1 MEECVLFRDL
11 WPVIV
16 GVSCRARV
24 EITMEGDQS
33 NSYRIGGYSMRRI
46 LSVFLISVLFG
57 LAPGIS
63 AQGPPAD
70 TGPAGEQESGFTLG
84 QNYPNPFNP
93 ETRIPF
99 DLLEV
104 LFTDGATAVVSVRIY
119 NVLQQFIASPVALSH
134 PSGRVP
140 LVDLEYMTPGRYEAY
155 WDGLDQS
162 GREVAS
168 GIYFVQL
175 TVNGVTAVMRMYV
188 AK

>member
-1 MEECVLFRDL
+1 
-11 WPVIV
+11 
-16 GVSCRARV
+16 
-24 EITMEGDQS
+24 
-33 NSYRIGGYSMRRI
+33 MRRI
-46 LSVFLISVLFG
+46 LSVLLFSLLFG
-57 LAPGIS
+57 LAPEIS
-63 AQGPPAD
+63 AQEPADD
-70 TGPAGEQESGFTLG
+70 TGPAREQESGFTLG

-104 LFTDGATAVVSVRIY
+104 LFTDGAAAVVSVRIY
-119 NVLQQFIASPVALSH
+119 NVLQQLVAFPTALSH
-134 PSGRVP
+134 PSGQAP
-140 LVDLEYMTPGRYEAY
+140 LVDLEYMAPGRYEAY
-155 WDGLDQS
+155 WNGLDQS

>member
-1 MEECVLFRDL
+1 
-11 WPVIV
+11 
-16 GVSCRARV
+16 
-24 EITMEGDQS
+24 
-33 NSYRIGGYSMRRI
+33 MRRT
-46 LSVFLISVLFG
+46 LSVFLLSVLFG
-57 LAPGIS
+57 LAPEIS
-63 AQGPPAD
+63 AQGPPGD

-99 DLLEV
+99 DLNEV
-104 LFTDGATAVVSVRIY
+104 LFADGGTAVVSVRIY
-119 NVLQQFIASPVALSH
+119 NVLQQFVASPTALSH
-134 PSGRVP
+134 PSGQAP